1 LKVPG
6 LAEKRPSII
15 LGDRIL
21 VKPYGVD
28 KWYEGYVH
36 VVEQQEVGLRF
47 NRAFNFYAGQK
58 YHVRFKLNRL
68 SLRRMHQAMDTVFN
82 VSRIFF
88 PTPADARGKN
98 LRAAT
103 PAEQRELVLVN
114 RKIGENPPQ
123 LRAVAAIVRLPP
135 GSPPFVIF
143 GPWVAPFPR

>member
-1 LKVPG
+1 

-21 VKPYGVD
+21 VKPKGMD

-36 VVEQQEVGLRF
+36 VIEREEVGLRF
-47 NRAFNFYAGQK
+47 NRAFDFYAGQK
-58 YHVRFKLNRL
+58 YHVRFKLNRI
-68 SLRRMHQAMDTVFN
+68 SLRRMHQAMDTVYN

-88 PTPADARGKN
+88 PAPTDARSKN

-103 PAEQRELVLVN
+103 PAEQRQLVLVN
-114 RKIGENPPQ
+114 RNIGENPPQ
-123 LRAVAAIVRLPP
+123 LKAVAAIVRLPP

-143 GPWVAPFPR
+143 GPWVTSFSR